1 MLPAMLVILMAAPPE
16 EPKLPE
22 AALKELKKLKKLEG
36 KWDLVQVDRDG
47 KSVTLKQGEA
57 TITIKGTK
65 WTATT
70 EDRVFQEFEVVAL
83 DPKTKP
89 ARIDFKTLP
98 RPELKREGNTYEA
111 IFKLEGDM
119 LYYVVYN
126 GKDKNRPTSFDPPSD
141 TDTQLMILKRVKE

>member
-16 EPKLPE
+16 APKLPE
-22 AALKELKKLKKLEG
+22 AALKELKKLEG
-36 KWDLVQVDRDG
+36 KWDLVQIDRDG

-65 WTATT
+65 WSVIV
-70 EDRVFQEFEVVAL
+70 DGKVFQEVEVVAL

-89 ARIDFKTLP
+89 ACIDFKTIPLP
-98 RPELKREGNTYEA
+98 KREAQTYEA

-141 TDTQLMILKRVKE
+141 TDTQLVILKRIKE

>member
-22 AALKELKKLKKLEG
+22 AALKELKKLEG
-36 KWDLVQVDRDG
+36 KWDLVQIDRDG
-47 KSVTLKQGEA
+47 KSVILKQGEA

-65 WTATT
+65 WSVIV
-70 EDRVFQEFEVVAL
+70 DGKVFQEVEVVAL

-89 ARIDFKTLP
+89 ACIDFKTIP
-98 RPELKREGNTYEA
+98 RPKREAQTYEA

-141 TDTQLMILKRVKE
+141 SDTQLMILKRAKE

>member
-16 EPKLPE
+16 APKLPE
-22 AALKELKKLKKLEG
+22 AAQKELKKLEG
-36 KWDLVQVDRDG
+36 KWDLVQIDRDG

-65 WTATT
+65 WSAM
-70 EDRVFQEFEVVAL
+70 EGGKVFQEFEVVGL

-89 ARIDFKTLP
+89 ACIDFKTIP
-98 RPELKREGNTYEA
+98 RPKREAQTYEA

>member
-22 AALKELKKLKKLEG
+22 AALKELKKLEG

-65 WTATT
+65 WSVIV
-70 EDRVFQEFEVVAL
+70 DGKVFQEVEVVAL

-89 ARIDFKTLP
+89 ACIDFKTIP
-98 RPELKREGNTYEA
+98 RPKREAQTYEA